1 MSDDKEDLTRLED
14 LGEFLHQ
21 DDEETDKILSEDNE
35 ESMELS
41 SFEDESTDES
51 EDLSSFEDSDDS
63 SSLDNTEGD
72 SSDDTFASFDDDQ
85 ESEFQDDS
93 EEISSF
99 DDNEESGFEEDSEE
113 LASFDDDHEN
123 NFEEDSDELAS
134 FDDDQEN
141 NFEEG
146 SGELASFD
154 DEESEFEEDSGELAS
169 FDDGQES
176 EFEEDSG
183 ELASFDDNQESEF
196 EELSSFDHSEEPESL
211 TSFEDDSEGSIEE
224 PEAEQLNEI
233 NSFDSEDDEI
243 AEDPVIEKPSLVEEC
258 VETPKVENE
267 VKIFQRHIQQNTFQA
282 ISRREK
288 ERQIKTRENFEKI
301 QKIGSQSTTSGKVQV
316 GGNPAYSIII
326 ENIDSEKDVSDIIR
340 IIKSYDVFSDE
351 DIKQMNIAY
360 QTRSI
365 IVPQIS
371 EYTAILM
378 ANQFRKF
385 SAKIGLGLAEEVNQ
399 HSDDLFTSKGM
410 LSAKGYLT
418 PEVKS
423 GEVSP
428 LSEVIMTSEPFLEKH
443 QILRRQS
450 FLYVHQII
458 SSKTTRELKKLLDSC
473 YLSLSQQIKD
483 KAIKAGANAI
493 INLKFDTVNLSRDS
507 IFELKVTL
515 YGLACIVDSKDDEQH
530 SEI

>member
-1 MSDDKEDLTRLED
+1 M
-14 LGEFLHQ
+14 
-21 DDEETDKILSEDNE
+21 
-35 ESMELS
+35 
-41 SFEDESTDES
+41 
-51 EDLSSFEDSDDS
+51 
-63 SSLDNTEGD
+63 
-72 SSDDTFASFDDDQ
+72 
-85 ESEFQDDS
+85 
-93 EEISSF
+93 
-99 DDNEESGFEEDSEE
+99 
-113 LASFDDDHEN
+113 
-123 NFEEDSDELAS
+123 
-134 FDDDQEN
+134 
-141 NFEEG
+141 
-146 SGELASFD
+146 
-154 DEESEFEEDSGELAS
+154 
-169 FDDGQES
+169 
-176 EFEEDSG
+176 
-183 ELASFDDNQESEF
+183 
-196 EELSSFDHSEEPESL
+196 SL
-211 TSFEDDSEGSIEE
+211 TLFGLSN
-224 PEAEQLNEI
+224 L
-233 NSFDSEDDEI
+233 
-243 AEDPVIEKPSLVEEC
+243 
-258 VETPKVENE
+258 
-267 VKIFQRHIQQNTFQA
+267 
-282 ISRREK
+282 
-288 ERQIKTRENFEKI
+288 
-301 QKIGSQSTTSGKVQV
+301 
-316 GGNPAYSIII
+316 
-326 ENIDSEKDVSDIIR
+326 
-340 IIKSYDVFSDE
+340 YDVFSDE

-385 SAKIGLGLAEEVNQ
+385 SAKIGLGLAEEINQ

-410 LSAKGYLT
+410 LSTKGYLT
-418 PEVKS
+418 PEMKS

-458 SSKTTRELKKLLDSC
+458 SSKTTTELKKLLDSC